1 MRQLMPRSLAV
12 LAMMA
17 LVPATAAAHTGDDH
31 ASGLVYGFL
40 HPVGGLDH
48 VLAMVAVGLLAWHLG
63 GRARWMVPAAFV
75 VAMAV
80 AGAIGMAGSELSLVE
95 AGIALSIVLVGGLIA
110 LGRPLSTAVASS
122 LVAVFAVFH
131 GFAHGA
137 EMAAGVSGLA
147 YGLGFVVATALL
159 HGLGLGIGAALASAR
174 GLIVARMAGAAVALA
189 GIAILV
195 GVA

>member
-17 LVPATAAAHTGDDH
+17 LVPATAAAHTGHDH

-75 VAMAV
+75 VTMA
-80 AGAIGMAGSELSLVE
+80 AGGAIGMAGVALPFVE
-95 AGIALSIVLVGGLIA
+95 AGIAVSIVVVGGLIA

-159 HGLGLGIGAALASAR
+159 HGLGLGIGAVLASAR

-195 GVA
+195 GVT